1 MQNKVK
7 EMNSEKLTKDDVKKI
22 QAEIDERKSVLRP
35 KILED
40 VKTARAQGDL
50 SENFEYYA
58 ARKANRE
65 NNSRIEYLEK
75 MLKHATIIDDDNN
88 GGISLNNTVKVKFV
102 EEGSEESTWEED
114 TYKIVTSIRAD
125 SMKNK
130 VSIESPLGKALLG
143 KKVEEIVKV
152 VLDNGSS
159 YELKIIEI
167 DTTTGADE
175 DDIKTF

>member
-1 MQNKVK
+1 
-7 EMNSEKLTKDDVKKI
+7 MNSEKLTKADVKKI
-22 QAEIDERKSVLRP
+22 QDEINERKTVLRP

-40 VKTARAQGDL
+40 VKSARAQGDL

-75 MLKHATIIDDDNN
+75 MLKHATIIEEVNN
-88 GGISLNNTVKVKFV
+88 GGVSLNNTVKVKFV
-102 EEGSEESTWEED
+102 EEGVDENSWETD

-130 VSIESPLGKALLG
+130 ISIESPLGKALLSRM
-143 KKVEEIVKV
+143 VDEIVKV
-152 VLDNGSS
+152 ELDNGSS
-159 YELKIIEI
+159 YELKILEI
-167 DTTTGADE
+167 DATTDSDD
-175 DDIKTF
+175 DDIKAF

>member
-1 MQNKVK
+1 MI
-7 EMNSEKLTKDDVKKI
+7 SEKLTKDDVKKI
-22 QAEIDERKSVLRP
+22 QDEILERKTVLRP

-40 VKTARAQGDL
+40 VKTARAHGDL

-75 MLKHATIIDDDNN
+75 MLKNATIIEESAN
-88 GGISLNNTVKVKFV
+88 GGVSLNNTVKVKFV
-102 EEGSEESTWEED
+102 EEGIGEDAWEED

-130 VSIESPLGKALLG
+130 VSIESPLGKALLSHMVDEVV
-143 KKVEEIVKV
+143 KVELE
-152 VLDNGSS
+152 NGTS
-159 YELKIIEI
+159 YELKIVEI
-167 DTTTGADE
+167 DNTTDSSD
-175 DDIKTF
+175 DDIKAF

>member
-1 MQNKVK
+1 
-7 EMNSEKLTKDDVKKI
+7 MNSEKLTKDDVKKI
-22 QAEIDERKSVLRP
+22 QEEILERKTVLRP

-40 VKTARAQGDL
+40 VKSARAQGDL

-75 MLKHATIIDDDNN
+75 MLKHATIIEESTN
-88 GGISLNNTVKVKFV
+88 GGITLNNTVKVKFV
-102 EEGSEESTWEED
+102 EDGVDESSWEVD
-114 TYKIVTSIRAD
+114 SYKIVTSIRAD

-130 VSIESPLGKALLG
+130 VSIESPLGKALLSH
-143 KKVEEIVKV
+143 VVDEIVKV
-152 VLDNGSS
+152 ELENGSS

-167 DTTTGADE
+167 DTSTDSN
-175 DDIKTF
+175 DDNIKAF

>member
-1 MQNKVK
+1 MI
-7 EMNSEKLTKDDVKKI
+7 SEKLTKDDVKKI
-22 QAEIDERKSVLRP
+22 QAEILERKTVLRP
-35 KILED
+35 RILED

-75 MLKHATIIDDDNN
+75 MLKHATIIEESAN
-88 GGISLNNTVKVKFV
+88 GGVSLNNTVKVKFV
-102 EEGSEESTWEED
+102 EDGVDEETWEVD

-130 VSIESPLGKALLG
+130 VSIESPLGKALLSH
-143 KKVEEIVKV
+143 VVDEIVKV
-152 VLDNGSS
+152 ELENGTG

-167 DTTTGADE
+167 DSTTDSSD
-175 DDIKTF
+175 DDIKAF

>member
-1 MQNKVK
+1 
-7 EMNSEKLTKDDVKKI
+7 MNSEKLTRADVKKI
-22 QAEIDERKSVLRP
+22 QDEILERKTVLRP

-75 MLKHATIIDDDNN
+75 MLKYATIIEEASN
-88 GGISLNNTVKVKFV
+88 GGVSLNNTVKVKFV
-102 EEGSEESTWEED
+102 EEGVGEASWEED

-130 VSIESPLGKALLG
+130 VSIESPLGKALLSH
-143 KKVEEIVKV
+143 KVDEIVKV
-152 VLDNGSS
+152 ELENGSS

-167 DTTTGADE
+167 DTTTDGD
-175 DDIKTF
+175 DDIKAF